1 MARCSGRMRLR
12 WWGSE
17 SGSWVVIRFCC
28 RRRAEPSRIERG
40 TVIPLDLKY
49 FTLGIDEKV
58 ARITINR
65 PRLLNAMNHDAVRE
79 LESIV
84 DLISESNGIRLVAVT
99 GAGRAFSTG
108 IDLKDLSSGKID
120 VAFHEP
126 WERALRGL
134 ETMDKIVLCLIHGYA
149 LGGGLQLALACDI
162 RVSTP
167 SARMGLP
174 ATNEGLIPG
183 LGTLRLARHI
193 GIGRAKQM
201 ILSGD
206 TITGEQA
213 LQIGLVDHLVGGD
226 QMTDEFESFIG
237 KYLQSNSEGCR
248 LSKQLVVDCF
258 DLDFDSFRDRYM
270 DLQEKAMSSDD
281 FQEAMTAYRE
291 QRNPRW
297 K

>member
-1 MARCSGRMRLR
+1 MS
-12 WWGSE
+12 
-17 SGSWVVIRFCC
+17 
-28 RRRAEPSRIERG
+28 
-40 TVIPLDLKY
+40 LDLKY
-49 FTLGIDEKV
+49 LTLETNEKV
-58 ARITINR
+58 ARVMLNR
-65 PRLLNAMNHDAVRE
+65 PRLLNAVHLDAVRE
-79 LESIV
+79 LESVV
-84 DLISESNGIRLVAVT
+84 DLISKSDEIRLVTVS
-99 GAGRAFSTG
+99 GAGSAFSTG
-108 IDLKDLSSGKID
+108 IDLKELSRGKID
-120 VAFHEP
+120 VGFHGP
-126 WERALRGL
+126 WERALRRL

-174 ATNEGLIPG
+174 AINEGLIPG

-206 TITGEQA
+206 TISGKQA
-213 LQIGLVDHLVGGD
+213 LRIGLVDHLVAEENK
-226 QMTDEFESFIG
+226 TDEFERLTA

-248 LSKQLVVDCF
+248 LSKQLVTDCF
-258 DLDFDSFRDRYM
+258 DLDFDGFRDRYM
-270 DLQEKAMSSDD
+270 ELQAKAMDSDD

-291 QRNPRW
+291 RRKPIW

>member
-1 MARCSGRMRLR
+1 M
-12 WWGSE
+12 
-17 SGSWVVIRFCC
+17 
-28 RRRAEPSRIERG
+28 
-40 TVIPLDLKY
+40 PLDLKY

-149 LGGGLQLALACDI
+149 LGRTAARSGL
-162 RVSTP
+162 RYT
-167 SARMGLP
+167 
-174 ATNEGLIPG
+174 
-183 LGTLRLARHI
+183 
-193 GIGRAKQM
+193 
-201 ILSGD
+201 
-206 TITGEQA
+206 
-213 LQIGLVDHLVGGD
+213 
-226 QMTDEFESFIG
+226 
-237 KYLQSNSEGCR
+237 SEH
-248 LSKQLVVDCF
+248 SV
-258 DLDFDSFRDRYM
+258 
-270 DLQEKAMSSDD
+270 SSDGVTRNKRGLD
-281 FQEAMTAYRE
+281 PGSRNSPFGAPHRHRE
-291 QRNPRW
+291 GQTDDIIGGHHNRGTGFTNW
-297 K
+297 SG

>member
-1 MARCSGRMRLR
+1 M
-12 WWGSE
+12 
-17 SGSWVVIRFCC
+17 
-28 RRRAEPSRIERG
+28 
-40 TVIPLDLKY
+40 PLDLKY

-84 DLISESNGIRLVAVT
+84 DLISESNGIRLV
-99 GAGRAFSTG
+99 
-108 IDLKDLSSGKID
+108 
-120 VAFHEP
+120 
-126 WERALRGL
+126 ERALRGL

-291 QRNPRW
+291 QRKPRW